1 MKRLSFLTLVCFSL
15 VSVWLIGSAA
25 AAAQGVASS
34 LLTFS
39 MDRSGP
45 PLTQYSIRVDES
57 SGRGFFQSGIVQ
69 SGIVAPGAAVTAAGG
84 APAAGVPITVS
95 GLLVKKVF
103 AAVPLVKSQRCDGHN
118 KNIAQ
123 TGLKTLRYAQSGTVS
138 ECTYNYAADDRV
150 NAATAVFEALAET
163 MQYGERLSSK
173 LRFDRL
179 GLDGE
184 MDNLQTALG
193 QGRALEVGNI
203 APVLASIQNDDRVM
217 ERVRR
222 KASHLLE
229 KTDAGEAQGS
239 GDRASS
245 AR

>member
-1 MKRLSFLTLVCFSL
+1 MF
-15 VSVWLIGSAA
+15 
-25 AAAQGVASS
+25 AAAQDSARNS
-34 LLTFS
+34 LTFS
-39 MDRSGP
+39 MDRPGP
-45 PLTQYSIRVDES
+45 PLTQYSIRVEEG
-57 SGRGFFQSGIVQ
+57 SGRGFFHSG
-69 SGIVAPGAAVTAAGG
+69 APGAGAAGSGSTAAEM
-84 APAAGVPITVS
+84 PMTVS
-95 GLLVKKVF
+95 GPLVKKVF

-123 TGLKTLRYAQSGTVS
+123 TGLKTLRYAQNSAMS

-150 NAATAVFEALAET
+150 NVATAVFEALAET
-163 MQYGERLSSK
+163 MGYGERLSSK

-179 GLDGE
+179 GLDTE
-184 MDNLQTALG
+184 MDNLQTALT

-203 APVLASIQNDDRVM
+203 APVLAAIQNDDRVM
-217 ERVRR
+217 DRVRR

>member
-1 MKRLSFLTLVCFSL
+1 MKRSSFPVLVCFSL
-15 VSVWLIGSAA
+15 ICAWLIGSAA
-25 AAAQGVASS
+25 AAAQGAAGS

-39 MDRSGP
+39 MDRPGP
-45 PLTQYSIRVDES
+45 PLTQYSIRVEES
-57 SGRGFFQSGIVQ
+57 SGRGFFHTGTLP
-69 SGIVAPGAAVTAAGG
+69 PGAAT
-84 APAAGVPITVS
+84 PAVGDATKVELPITVS
-95 GLLVKKVF
+95 APLVRKVF

-123 TGLKTLRYAQSGTVS
+123 TGLKTLRYMQGGIVS

-150 NAATAVFEALAET
+150 NAATAIFEALAET
-163 MQYGERLSSK
+163 MQYGEKLSSK

-179 GLDGE
+179 GLDVE
-184 MDNLQTALG
+184 MDNLQTALT

-229 KTDAGEAQGS
+229 KTDAGEAQGN

>member
-1 MKRLSFLTLVCFSL
+1 MTSNAANTKGA
-15 VSVWLIGSAA
+15 GS
-25 AAAQGVASS
+25 G
-34 LLTFS
+34 
-39 MDRSGP
+39 
-45 PLTQYSIRVDES
+45 
-57 SGRGFFQSGIVQ
+57 
-69 SGIVAPGAAVTAAGG
+69 TAAE
-84 APAAGVPITVS
+84 VPITV
-95 GLLVKKVF
+95 GAPLAKKLF
-103 AAVPLVKSQRCDGHN
+103 AAVPLVRSQRCDGHN

-123 TGLKTLRYAQSGTVS
+123 TGLKTLRYLQSGTVS

-150 NAATAVFEALAET
+150 NTATAVFEALAET

-184 MDNLQTALG
+184 MDSLQTALQ

-203 APVLASIQNDDRVM
+203 ASVLASIQNDDRVM

-222 KASHLLE
+222 KATHLLANVE
-229 KTDAGEAQGS
+229 KPNAGEAQGS